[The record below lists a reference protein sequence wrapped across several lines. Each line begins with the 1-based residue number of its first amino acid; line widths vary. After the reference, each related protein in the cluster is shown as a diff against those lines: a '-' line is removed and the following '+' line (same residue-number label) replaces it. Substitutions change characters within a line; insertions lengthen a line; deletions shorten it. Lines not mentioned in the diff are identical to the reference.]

1 MTAFFQIPL
10 AVLTV
15 VAIAFLVGLAAT
27 RLAIPVLT
35 RRVLDVPN
43 DRSSHTTPT
52 PRGGGLGVM
61 AGVLVGWAGGILLYP
76 ETSQAT
82 AIALLAGL
90 LLMIVSFL
98 DDLKPRPAS
107 VRLVAQIIAVAIGL
121 YALGHGAFRGLVPGP
136 VDLALTGFLW
146 LWFLNL
152 FNFMDG
158 IDGLAG
164 GEGISVGFGL
174 GLAAVLGLAPADIL
188 PLGWSIAAAA
198 LGFLVWNWHP
208 ARIFMG
214 DVGSVPAGYLLGFL
228 LIRVAAAETGTMAP
242 HAGLAIAVILP
253 LYFVMDASITLV
265 RRLLRGEKPT
275 EAHREHVYQRAV
287 IAGQSHSAVTT
298 RILVLNALLVAL
310 AVLAAPL
317 LPLPALGMAVI
328 LVLVGFRIL
337 LAPERARGR
346 ESLS

>member
-1 MTAFFQIPL
+1 MTAFSQIPL

-15 VAIAFLVGLAAT
+15 VAVAFLVALAAT

-61 AGVLVGWAGGILLYP
+61 AGVLVGYAGGILLYP
-76 ETSQAT
+76 DTSQAT

-90 LLMIVSFL
+90 FLMIVSFL

-107 VRLVAQIIAVAIGL
+107 VRLLAQIIAVAIGL
-121 YALGHGAFRGLVPGP
+121 HALGHGAFPGLLPGP
-136 VDLALTGFLW
+136 FDLALTGFLW

-164 GEGISVGFGL
+164 GEAVSVGLGL

-214 DVGSVPAGYLLGFL
+214 DVGSVPLGYLLGFL
-228 LIRVAAAETGTMAP
+228 LVRVAAAETETMAP
-242 HAGLAIAVILP
+242 HAGLAIALILP
-253 LYFVMDASITLV
+253 LYFVMDASITLI
-265 RRLLRGEKPT
+265 RRLLRGKKPT
-275 EAHREHVYQRAV
+275 EAHREHFYQRAV
-287 IAGQSHSAVTT
+287 IAGQSHSTVTT
-298 RILVLNALLVAL
+298 KILVFNALLVLL

-317 LPLPALGMAVI
+317 LPIPATGVAVI
-328 LVLVGFRIL
+328 LVMVGFRLL
-337 LAPERARGR
+337 LASERTSDQER
-346 ESLS
+346 LS